1 MWIKKIRICMA
12 MPKLIKEV
20 FLSAL
25 ENKFSIQI
33 SKLRATM
40 KNEIEYFVRI
50 ARNSSGPGCSK
61 LG

>member
-1 MWIKKIRICMA
+1 MA

-25 ENKFSIQI
+25 GNKFSIQI